1 MSYRIKEFPMGDYR
15 VIKIWVQEA
24 MEEPRRRG
32 FKRDEDRFHCR
43 GIRQIIGHFC
53 GRVLTSKLGRLPD
66 RIMERTHERALTR
79 AIDRLTL
86 EIRADLSP
94 RLDEKYDNYV
104 TYDGTVSPDSY
115 IRKLIPLEEF
125 DADRAYDV
133 DGAYDGKKAYRWSRT
148 LLPHAQGP
156 YFVVLGRSGATE
168 ALLWDL
174 ARRMKALYWLIES
187 ADYAWAQDFAEE
199 FYYET
204 GLAIELS
211 VIPSEKSVGQCSI
224 PELFGQQKVSVLD
237 FLSGNAIPIF
247 YPAKGSIWI
256 DFFPGKEKHGHIR
269 ARGLDCELFYLRK
282 QWKNL
287 MFA

>member
-1 MSYRIKEFPMGDYR
+1 MGDYR

-24 MEEPRRRG
+24 MDETRRRDPKKG
-32 FKRDEDRFHCR
+32 KGLLHCR
-43 GIRQIIGHFC
+43 KIGQIIGHFC
-53 GRVLTSKLGRLPD
+53 GRVHTNKLGRMSN
-66 RIMERTHERALTR
+66 RIMERTHERALKR

-86 EIRADLSP
+86 EIQTDISP

-104 TYDGTVSPDSY
+104 ICDGTVSPDSY

-125 DADRAYDV
+125 QADRAYDAY
-133 DGAYDGKKAYRWSRT
+133 GAYDGKKEYRWGKT
-148 LLPHAQGP
+148 LLPQAQGP

-174 ARRMKALYWLIES
+174 ARRMKGLYWLIEAS
-187 ADYAWAQDFAEE
+187 DYAWAQDFAEE

-204 GLAIELS
+204 GLAIELA
-211 VIPSEKSVGQCSI
+211 VIPPGKNVGQCSI
-224 PELFGQQKVSVLD
+224 PELFGQQKVSILD